1 MTSLLKQPVVD
12 ALNAQVV
19 EEFTA
24 SLQYLAIALYF
35 EAETL
40 PQLSAFFRMQAGEE
54 HMHAEKLLDYIVEA
68 GGQSMVPATK
78 PVKNHFESVEEAVEL
93 ALNQELTVTDQINNL
108 VAVAVQNNDYLTQQY
123 LQWFVTEQLEEVSSM
138 SDLLNI
144 VRRAGTDLFRIE
156 DWLVQNPHEM
166 AAGGG
171 GADAAA

>member
-1 MTSLLKQPVVD
+1 MTSLVKPPVVD

-24 SLQYLAIALYF
+24 SLQYTAIALYF
-35 EAETL
+35 DSETL
-40 PQLSAFFRMQAGEE
+40 PQLSHFFHLQAQEE
-54 HMHAEKLLDYIVEA
+54 HMHAMKLLNYITEA
-68 GGQSMVPATK
+68 GGQPIVPATK

-108 VAVAVQNNDYLTQQY
+108 VTIANKENDYLTSQF

-144 VRRAGTDLFRIE
+144 ARRAGSDLFRVE
-156 DWLVQNPHEM
+156 DWLLQNPHESEVD
-166 AAGGG
+166 G
-171 GADAAA
+171 GAE